1 MAQLTRLHLVVG
13 ISDQALVTLY
23 CLTTRR
29 VWGEFSFVG
38 MESLHSEPAT
48 LYMATRTSRDVG
60 TLVHI
65 MKTVKA
71 AEKIRVVKLADRAL
85 ISIV

>member
-1 MAQLTRLHLVVG
+1 MAQLTRLHWLVG

-29 VWGEFSFVG
+29 VWGEFVG

-48 LYMATRTSRDVG
+48 LYMTTRTSRDVG

-71 AEKIRVVKLADRAL
+71 AENIRVVKLADRVL
-85 ISIV
+85 INII